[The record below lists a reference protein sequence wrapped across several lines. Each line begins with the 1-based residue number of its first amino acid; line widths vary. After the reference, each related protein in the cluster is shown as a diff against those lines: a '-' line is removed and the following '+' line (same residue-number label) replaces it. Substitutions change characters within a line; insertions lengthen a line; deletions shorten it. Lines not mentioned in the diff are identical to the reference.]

1 MLRFILKRLLLVIP
15 LVIGITLVS
24 FFVMQLAPG
33 DYLDAL
39 RGQPQIRPETIERL
53 RSEFGLVEN
62 PTLWDQV
69 KQYGRWLWNAVRG
82 NFGFSF
88 TYKIETFELIKQR
101 LYYTFIL
108 SFWATVFAW
117 VVGIPL
123 GIYVARNRNKF
134 GDRIANFVA
143 FAGISLP
150 GFFIAHDSART
161 GAGHAWCGRPNAP
174 DARQPA
180 RRAER
185 KLRSGGACA
194 WLGRTQSAL

>member
-1 MLRFILKRLLLVIP
+1 VSGRPIASEQLPLIYTIVPEGLVALRNRFGNVKPSSAGVTWNLEEMYDLKADARYAVTRVCRFLSTRCFVLFSSACSSVIP

-39 RGQPQIRPETIERL
+39 RGQPQIRPKPIERL

-69 KQYGRWLWNAVRG
+69 KQYGRWLGNAVRG

-101 LYYTFIL
+101 LYT
-108 SFWATVFAW
+108 
-117 VVGIPL
+117 PL
-123 GIYVARNRNKF
+123 F
-134 GDRIANFVA
+134 
-143 FAGISLP
+143 
-150 GFFIAHDSART
+150 
-161 GAGHAWCGRPNAP
+161 C
-174 DARQPA
+174 
-180 RRAER
+180 
-185 KLRSGGACA
+185 RSGPRFSPG
-194 WLGRTQSAL
+194 LSAFRWAFM